1 MHDLKILIPKSL
13 TDKVSE
19 KYEAAK
25 IKIIALVEKNE
36 IKKQEKIN
44 AKSMAKT
51 SLVFCLILVNRE
63 AIVEPFALEI
73 GMRDSLINMSLNKES
88 DMDLNIKKKIE
99 VKRR

>member
-36 IKKQEKIN
+36 IKKLEKN
-44 AKSMAKT
+44 
-51 SLVFCLILVNRE
+51 E
-63 AIVEPFALEI
+63 
-73 GMRDSLINMSLNKES
+73 
-88 DMDLNIKKKIE
+88 
-99 VKRR
+99 